1 MSCIYYRAALD
12 EYERSYKLCSDRN
25 YPQKKKLIIPIVR
38 CKITI
43 GDVEHAIQKLHY
55 MIETEVI
62 DLPYGEKINHEVVVE
77 QGYKELG
84 LLLMLAEVT
93 KSQIK
98 RQGYQG
104 VRQKRFYKIQDD
116 GRLLRGTD
124 IDSSDDLISGR
135 TFLAVKQ
142 AQRKID
148 KLKSKDGDGD
158 FESERA
164 SWIEKYTTAR
174 ATAQGFLDEVHRD
187 VVPLK
192 APIKPPPKKVVEDD
206 GTRKLGRINR
216 DRRLD

>member
-1 MSCIYYRAALD
+1 M
-12 EYERSYKLCSDRN
+12 
-25 YPQKKKLIIPIVR
+25 KKKII
-38 CKITI
+38 KTITI
-43 GDVEHAIQKLHY
+43 VFIL
-55 MIETEVI
+55 I
-62 DLPYGEKINHEVVVE
+62 
-77 QGYKELG
+77 G
-84 LLLMLAEVT
+84 LTNNVYA
-93 KSQIK
+93 
-98 RQGYQG
+98 
-104 VRQKRFYKIQDD
+104 
-116 GRLLRGTD
+116 
-124 IDSSDDLISGR
+124 
-135 TFLAVKQ
+135 
-142 AQRKID
+142 D